1 FWSSAQGTGKE
12 LDRTHHGGGHCAYK
26 NAG

>member
-1 FWSSAQGTGKE
+1 SAQGTGKE